1 MRFLLAAALVASALT
16 LHGAQIPR
24 PAPDLAWYAADGSQ
38 IQLSKHKG
46 KVVILEVMS
55 TTCPHCQQS
64 AQLLSRLQA
73 EFAGKV
79 QVLGLAINDD
89 ANAADF
95 IRTYR
100 VNFPVGKGKREDA
113 LGFLQHSVMSPLYFP
128 GMVFIDRNGVI
139 QAQYHGADA
148 FLSTNQESNIR
159 QQIQKML
166 GSGGSAKPAPAS
178 KKTKSRKAS

>member
-1 MRFLLAAALVASALT
+1 MAAALVASALT

-46 KVVILEVMS
+46 KVVVLEIMS

-64 AQLLSRLQA
+64 AQLLSRLQT
-73 EFAGKV
+73 EFGNKV
-79 QVLGLAINDD
+79 QVLGMAINDD

-113 LGFLQHSVMSPLYFP
+113 LGFLQHSVMSPFYFP
-128 GMVFIDRNGVI
+128 GLVFIDQKGMI

-148 FLSTNQESNIR
+148 FVSTSQESNIR

-166 GSGGSAKPAPAS
+166 GSAGSAKPAAPAS
-178 KKTKSRKAS
+178 KSTKSGKTS